1 MYDKLN
7 IEPFVSQIQQV
18 CGIISRTEV
27 NILMS
32 DEAFP
37 LRSLFCHLKLK
48 TLKYFTLV
56 VWLSCFHKKS
66 FVNYLL

>member
-18 CGIISRTEV
+18 CGIISLTEV

-37 LRSLFCHLKLK
+37 LRSLFFHLKLK

-56 VWLSCFHKKS
+56 V
-66 FVNYLL
+66 